1 MLQCLYCRCTKM
13 CDVMQVNKAA
23 EMIEDLLVP
32 TDEARNEH
40 KRLQLQELA
49 ALNGAQRRPHSM
61 LTFCVDISLF
71 QVTSSTSN
79 YLNHGEGVV
88 TCCRYPEG

>member
-1 MLQCLYCRCTKM
+1 MLYCNFLPLHKLCV
-13 CDVMQVNKAA
+13 VMQVNKAA

-49 ALNGAQRRPHSM
+49 ALNG
-61 LTFCVDISLF
+61 V
-71 QVTSSTSN
+71 
-79 YLNHGEGVV
+79 
-88 TCCRYPEG
+88 

>member
-1 MLQCLYCRCTKM
+1 MPIRRQQMLQFLLCQGTKL
-13 CDVMQVNKAA
+13 CVIVQVNKAA

-49 ALNGAQRRPHSM
+49 ALNGAQQLHS
-61 LTFCVDISLF
+61 
-71 QVTSSTSN
+71 QVPCQSHHCFHIIPSSRVNERVRESE
-79 YLNHGEGVV
+79 H
-88 TCCRYPEG
+88 